1 MSASRDQELCIL
13 RNMDSEVEQISH
25 MNVEISTGE
34 KRIPSNSKDP
44 EEDNKNE
51 IKFSQLEN

>member
-1 MSASRDQELCIL
+1 
-13 RNMDSEVEQISH
+13 MDSEIEQISH
-25 MNVEISTGE
+25 MDVEISFGE

-51 IKFSQLEN
+51 IKFS